1 MGLFNKR
8 EITKNLRYYFS
19 EIIVVV
25 IGIFIAIQLNNLN
38 ENRKSKKE
46 EQKSLKRIYSDLE
59 TEKKLL
65 QASVNDIKKSN
76 RFLKEVIFE
85 KRSNNLDS
93 LFIHSSKTFFHYKFN
108 SEYINLK
115 YSGKLNLIS
124 NEDLRFF
131 LVRYYEAGYTFYQ
144 EISKSQKKF
153 TEENINTYF
162 KQEFPR
168 DTIYLLNSK
177 LVIDKLNSEKLTNI
191 LTDQI
196 NEYNF
201 LIRNIRVNE
210 TEFLLETIKKEIKN
224 N

>member
-76 RFLKEVIFE
+76 RFLKEVIFK

-201 LIRNIRVNE
+201 LIRNVRVNE